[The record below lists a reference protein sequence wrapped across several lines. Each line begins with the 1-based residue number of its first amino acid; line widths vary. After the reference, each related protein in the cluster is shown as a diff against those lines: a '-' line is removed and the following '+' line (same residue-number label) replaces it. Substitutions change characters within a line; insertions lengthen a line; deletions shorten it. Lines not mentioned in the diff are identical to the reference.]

1 MRRMKMDGKDGN
13 GWEGWKWMRRR
24 EMDEKDGN
32 G

>member
-1 MRRMKMDGKDGN
+1 MRRMEMDEKDGN
-13 GWEGWKWMRRR
+13 GWEGWKWMRRM